1 MQETM
6 YEKLLLLP
14 LFQGLCMED
23 LTAIIEKVK
32 LHFTKY
38 KPGEYLVRQN
48 ETSGSLIFI
57 IQGKI
62 CSEAVDSHNRYTL
75 YETLDAPTVL
85 EAYSLLGMHPQYTA
99 SYAALTEVSSVTVDK
114 AAVLSELNQYEIFR
128 LNYLNLLSNRAQT
141 LHHKLW
147 NTYSGTTWQKIVHF
161 LQLRC
166 TRPVGEKK
174 LFIRME
180 DLATFI
186 DDTRIN
192 VSKTLNEMQNRGLL
206 TLSRKAIQI
215 PHLEKLSAQSPR

>member
-128 LNYLNLLSNRAQT
+128 LNYLNHPL
-141 LHHKLW
+141 
-147 NTYSGTTWQKIVHF
+147 
-161 LQLRC
+161 
-166 TRPVGEKK
+166 
-174 LFIRME
+174 
-180 DLATFI
+180 
-186 DDTRIN
+186 
-192 VSKTLNEMQNRGLL
+192 
-206 TLSRKAIQI
+206 
-215 PHLEKLSAQSPR
+215 